1 MHNVAR
7 TLILSRDYGYLYFY
21 FKVKMN
27 HSNSLQVWCSSNKL
41 RDWSIFCCIPKDISK
56 LLWLQDQIFRFQE
69 ILKLIL
75 PTLDVITMANGT
87 GITHFCHLYNDKA
100 IETLRSPEP
109 LSYFWDWVYSNG
121 YCASILYQCFIS
133 LSSSL
138 PSPTFTRMYQ
148 VCFLPTFPTT
158 RWNTRNMSVFWEA
171 SPLSG
176 LWSLYSCA
184 LYLFKCSFKHDCV
197 PRVELSACLL
207 LLWMN

>member
-1 MHNVAR
+1 MVTRPNFQVSGNTKINTAYPWCNNNGKWNR
-7 TLILSRDYGYLYFY
+7 
-21 FKVKMN
+21 N
-27 HSNSLQVWCSSNKL
+27 HT
-41 RDWSIFCCIPKDISK
+41 I
-56 LLWLQDQIFRFQE
+56 
-69 ILKLIL
+69 
-75 PTLDVITMANGT
+75 
-87 GITHFCHLYNDKA
+87 CHLYNDKA
-100 IETLRSPEP
+100 IETLRSPEL
-109 LSYFWDWVYSNG
+109 LSYFWDWVYSNS

-148 VCFLPTFPTT
+148 VCFLPTFPAT
-158 RWNTRNMSVFWEA
+158 RWNTRNVSVFWEA